1 MRKNCFQE
9 TFQKCWKTND
19 QNVQI
24 DYRIFLHSVMEY
36 RKTTENPSTL
46 QCFKKA
52 VFFTEEFTFGSS
64 WTWFIPILITIQT
77 ISLISQLNYFNQ
89 EGIQITW
96 DGPVPKCSYLIYDPF
111 RRFEPWRF
119 VTYLFVNIGILHYL
133 MNILLQFFVGVFL
146 ELQQDVWMKGALS
159 VPIIYFTGIIAGSL
173 GTSMVDPDTYLA
185 GTQRAS
191 AQ

>member
-9 TFQKCWKTND
+9 TFQKCCKTND
-19 QNVQI
+19 QNSQI

-46 QCFKKA
+46 QCFKKSL
-52 VFFTEEFTFGSS
+52 FYTEEFTFGSS
-64 WTWFIPILITIQT
+64 WPWIIPLLIAIQT
-77 ISLISQLNYFNQ
+77 ISLISQLNFFNQ

-119 VTYLFVNIGILHYL
+119 FTYLFVNIGILHYL
-133 MNILLQFFVGVFL
+133 MNIILQIFVGVFL
-146 ELQQDVWMKGALS
+146 ELQQDFWMKGALS
-159 VPIIYFTGIIAGSL
+159 IPVIFFTGTIAGSL

-185 GTQRAS
+185 GTQRARKF
-191 AQ
+191 